1 MAEQLIDS
9 HTQEWSERGFWQK
22 LGDYALSAG
31 EQVVEKALWLYY
43 ASRRA
48 DCPIWA
54 RLTIY
59 GALGYFISMVDAVP
73 DMTPVLGYS
82 DDMGVIALALATV
95 AAYVDDD
102 VKAMSRQTLARYF
115 RLGPDS

>member
-1 MAEQLIDS
+1 MAEQILKSDADD
-9 HTQEWSERGFWQK
+9 WSERGFWQK

-43 ASRRA
+43 ASRRP
-48 DCPIWA
+48 DCPVWA

-59 GALGYFISMVDAVP
+59 GALGYFISVVDAVP
-73 DMTPVLGYS
+73 DMTPVLGYT
-82 DDMGVIALALATV
+82 DDMGVLALAVATV

-102 VKAMSRQTLARYF
+102 VKTMSRQTLARYF
-115 RLGPDS
+115 RVGQHN